1 METPGSSG
9 MNKLTTRVNAVPLG
23 VKIQPFQ
30 NNLERFK
37 APDCAALIMQRSIPN
52 KTVKWLTELPVDNL
66 PSGRVTAAVD
76 ELSYVIEQICSIAK
90 MPRCA
95 ERSWLEEDI
104 LDLAERFADVMGAR
118 YLRLRLDVIS
128 TNACRKF
135 HRDAV
140 TARLI
145 CTYRGSATQIGNASN
160 GRDPKIIKQI
170 PSGTPILLRGTLWP
184 EHSYS
189 HLVHRS
195 PPIEGTGENRL
206 LLVIDTAESPHE
218 PI

>member
-1 METPGSSG
+1 
-9 MNKLTTRVNAVPLG
+9 MNQLTTRVNAMPLG

-37 APDCAALIMQRSIPN
+37 APDCAALIMQRSISN
-52 KTVKWLTELPVDNL
+52 KTVQWLTELPVDKL
-66 PSGRVTAAVD
+66 PSGRVTAAVNEFRD
-76 ELSYVIEQICSIAK
+76 VIEQICSIAK
-90 MPRCA
+90 IPMCA
-95 ERSWLEEDI
+95 ERSWLEADI
-104 LDLAERFADVMGAR
+104 LEMAERFAELMDAR

-170 PSGTPILLRGTLWP
+170 PIGTPILLRGTLWP

-195 PPIEGTGENRL
+195 PPIEGTGETRL
-206 LLVIDTAESPHE
+206 LLVIDTVESPHD

>member
-1 METPGSSG
+1 M
-9 MNKLTTRVNAVPLG
+9 
-23 VKIQPFQ
+23 
-30 NNLERFK
+30 
-37 APDCAALIMQRSIPN
+37 
-52 KTVKWLTELPVDNL
+52 
-66 PSGRVTAAVD
+66 
-76 ELSYVIEQICSIAK
+76 
-90 MPRCA
+90 
-95 ERSWLEEDI
+95 
-104 LDLAERFADVMGAR
+104 AERFAELMGAR

-160 GRDPKIIKQI
+160 DQDPHIIKQI
-170 PSGTPILLRGTLWP
+170 PSGTPILLRGTLWS
-184 EHSYS
+184 EHPYS

-206 LLVIDTAESPHE
+206 LLVIDTAESPHD

>member
-1 METPGSSG
+1 
-9 MNKLTTRVNAVPLG
+9 MNQVTTRVKAVPTG
-23 VKIQPFQ
+23 VVMQPFQ
-30 NNLERFK
+30 CDLESFK
-37 APDCAALIMQRSIPN
+37 APDCAALIMQRSIPH
-52 KTVKWLTELPVDNL
+52 KTAQWLTELPVDKL
-66 PSGRVTAAVD
+66 PSSRVTVAVD
-76 ELSYVIEQICSIAK
+76 ELRYVIEQICSIAK

-95 ERSWLEEDI
+95 ERSWLEADI
-104 LDLAERFADVMGAR
+104 LEMAERFADLMGAR

-160 GRDPKIIKQI
+160 DQDPHIIKQI
-170 PSGTPILLRGTLWP
+170 PSGTPILLRGTLWS
-184 EHSYS
+184 EHPYS

-206 LLVIDTAESPHE
+206 LLVIDTAESPHD

>member
-1 METPGSSG
+1 

-90 MPRCA
+90 MSRCA

-170 PSGTPILLRGTLWP
+170 PIGTPILLRGTLWP

>member
-1 METPGSSG
+1 
-9 MNKLTTRVNAVPLG
+9 MNKLTTRVNAMPLG

-37 APDCAALIMQRSIPN
+37 APDCAALIMQRSISN
-52 KTVKWLTELPVDNL
+52 KTVQWLTELPVDKL
-66 PSGRVTAAVD
+66 PSGRVTAAVNEFRD
-76 ELSYVIEQICSIAK
+76 VIEQICSIAK
-90 MPRCA
+90 IPMCA
-95 ERSWLEEDI
+95 ERSWLEADI
-104 LDLAERFADVMGAR
+104 LEMAERFAELMDAR

-170 PSGTPILLRGTLWP
+170 PIGTPILLRGTLWP

-195 PPIEGTGENRL
+195 PPIEGTGETRL
-206 LLVIDTAESPHE
+206 LLVIDTVESPHD

>member
-1 METPGSSG
+1 
-9 MNKLTTRVNAVPLG
+9 MNQLTTRVNAVPLG

-52 KTVKWLTELPVDNL
+52 KTVQWLTELPVDNL

-118 YLRLRLDVIS
+118 YLRLRLDVNS

-170 PSGTPILLRGTLWP
+170 PICTPILLRGTLWP

-195 PPIEGTGENRL
+195 PPIEGTGETRL
-206 LLVIDTAESPHE
+206 LLVIDTVESPHD